1 VVLIF
6 PIEFADVITM
16 SHEDPRFPRFFP
28 GDPTEVIGESPVQ
41 SPVERLAD
49 SDDLSRSRSTAP
61 TTGHRHP
68 LMPGFMSHVAVGF
81 GIAKAISAAQRA

>member
-1 VVLIF
+1 VLILL
-6 PIEFADVITM
+6 IDFADVIGM
-16 SHEDPRFPRFFP
+16 SHEEPRFPRFFP
-28 GDPTEVIGESPVQ
+28 GEPTEVFGETPVASPVL
-41 SPVERLAD
+41 PD
-49 SDDLSRSRSTAP
+49 SDGASRSRSTLP